1 MKINSE
7 GFLILIDIYLENSY
21 STCKKFF
28 IKIMATTKTKQT
40 NLSTFCMGKF
50 TTSKLIQNLGTRNEV
65 YKFDGYFRSAH
76 GRD

>member
-1 MKINSE
+1 
-7 GFLILIDIYLENSY
+7 
-21 STCKKFF
+21 
-28 IKIMATTKTKQT
+28 MATTKTKQGNT
-40 NLSTFCMGKF
+40 STFCMGKF